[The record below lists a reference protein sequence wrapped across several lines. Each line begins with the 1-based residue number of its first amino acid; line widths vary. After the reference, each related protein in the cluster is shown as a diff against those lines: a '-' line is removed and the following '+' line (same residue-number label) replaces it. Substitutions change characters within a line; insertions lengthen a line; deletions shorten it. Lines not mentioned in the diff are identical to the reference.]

1 MLFRLLLLALLF
13 GAILRFFWRIFAFF
27 LPRRRPNMG
36 NTQTKKRQK
45 PMDLDP
51 SQIQDADFKDL

>member
-1 MLFRLLLLALLF
+1 MLFRLLLLGLLF
-13 GAILRFFWRIFAFF
+13 GAIFRFFWRMFTFF
-27 LPRRRPNMG
+27 LPRRPNVG
-36 NTQTKKRQK
+36 KKQTKKHQK

>member
-1 MLFRLLLLALLF
+1 MLFRLLLLGLFF
-13 GAILRFFWRIFAFF
+13 GAILRFFWRMFAFF
-27 LPRRRPNMG
+27 LPRRPNVG
-36 NTQTKKRQK
+36 KAQSNKRQK